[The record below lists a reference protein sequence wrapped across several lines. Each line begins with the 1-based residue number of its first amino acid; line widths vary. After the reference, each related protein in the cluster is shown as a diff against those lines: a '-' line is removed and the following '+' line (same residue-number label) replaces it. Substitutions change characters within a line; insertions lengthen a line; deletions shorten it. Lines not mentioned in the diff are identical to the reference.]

1 MSTIR
6 LARAP
11 DLAAV
16 EALVDAAYSHYVAR
30 IGMTPGPMRDDYR
43 PYIAAGYVN
52 LLFEGGKE
60 DGGNGGDR
68 GSEVPVGLLV
78 LIPKPDTLL
87 LDNVAVSPVAQGR
100 GYGKRLMQMAE
111 TYARDHGFDSIT
123 LYTQE
128 QMHEN
133 LAIYRR
139 YGYVETHRAEERGLK
154 RVYLRKSL

>member
-6 LARAP
+6 LARAQ
-11 DLAAV
+11 DLSAV
-16 EALVDAAYSHYVAR
+16 EALVDAAYGHYVAR
-30 IGMTPGPMRDDYR
+30 IGKTPGPMRDDYR
-43 PYIAAGYVN
+43 AYIAAGYVR
-52 LLFEGGKE
+52 LLFADGK
-60 DGGNGGDR
+60 NGGGGR
-68 GSEVPVGLLV
+68 GNEVPVGLLV

-100 GYGKRLMQMAE
+100 GYGKRLMQVAE
-111 TYARDHGFDSIT
+111 AHARELGFDSIT

-139 YGYVETHRAEERGLK
+139 YGYVETHRAEERG
-154 RVYLRKSL
+154 

>member
-11 DLAAV
+11 DLAVV
-16 EALVDAAYSHYVAR
+16 EALIDAAYGHYVAR
-30 IGMTPGPMRDDYR
+30 IGMTPGPMRDVDDNGYA

-52 LLFEGGKE
+52 LLF
-60 DGGNGGDR
+60 DDDDACDSDNGA
-68 GSEVPVGLLV
+68 PVGLLV

-87 LDNVAVSPVAQGR
+87 LDNVAVFPAAQGR
-100 GYGKRLMQMAE
+100 GFGKRLMQVAE